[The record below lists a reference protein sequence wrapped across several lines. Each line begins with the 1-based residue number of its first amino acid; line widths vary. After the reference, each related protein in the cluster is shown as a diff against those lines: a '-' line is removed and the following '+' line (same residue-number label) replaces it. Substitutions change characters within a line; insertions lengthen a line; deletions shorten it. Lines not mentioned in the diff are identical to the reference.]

1 MGSQPSTQAT
11 PRRGIAREGRS
22 LSTLRRV
29 SKALRHRAE
38 RPPGGGTALR
48 VPAPRAPSWGG
59 LAFPACA
66 HWPAIAGSPPP
77 LPPSPTRTAPGGQ
90 ILVSL
95 TLSLPLALLSRKEGL
110 ECFSHSGPRLCGLS

>member
-66 HWPAIAGSPPP
+66 HWPAIAGFPPAAASFPHTHSSGGPDPGFSDPFPPP
-77 LPPSPTRTAPGGQ
+77 
-90 ILVSL
+90 SL
-95 TLSLPLALLSRKEGL
+95 TLQKRGPGVLLS
-110 ECFSHSGPRLCGLS
+110 